1 MAHYFTSDPS
11 SEDHPFW
18 IHFSLLDHKFDLRSN
33 AGVFA
38 KDKLDQGT
46 RLLLE
51 TVLKE
56 EKDPPTTLDFGCGI
70 GVVGVV
76 LSTFWKTKMTMIEIN
91 SRAAKLA
98 QENMEHYRY
107 PAAVLNQDGIQEGVY
122 DCIVFNPPIRIGKEK
137 MYALFKACL
146 AHLSQEGRLW
156 IVMRKAHGAESAMKY
171 FQSLE
176 AQVERVNRKQGYWIL
191 KITKAQ

>member
-1 MAHYFTSDPS
+1 MAHYFIHDPS
-11 SEDHPFW
+11 LEDHPFL
-18 IHFSLLDHKFDLRSN
+18 IHFSILDREFALCSN

-51 TVLKE
+51 TVLKA
-56 EKDPPTTLDFGCGI
+56 EKDPQTTLDLGCGI

-91 SRAAKLA
+91 ERAAKLA
-98 QENMEHYRY
+98 QENMDRYHY
-107 PAAVLNQDGIQEGVY
+107 PATLLNQDGIQEGVY
-122 DCIVFNPPIRIGKEK
+122 DCILFNPPIRVGKEK
-137 MYALFKACL
+137 MYALFKECI

-156 IVMRKAHGAESAMKY
+156 IVMRKAHGAESAVKY
-171 FQSLE
+171 FQSLNTR
-176 AQVERVNRKQGYWIL
+176 VERVTRKQGYWIL
-191 KITKAQ
+191 KITKA